1 MESQYKSGSNI
12 GGLESGEKEVAIAN
26 KRKMRGWDFVL
37 RFLALGLSLAAAVVL
52 GVNKEKTTV
61 PVSLVPTMPP
71 VNVPVTA
78 KWHYLSAFVFFV
90 VANAIACAHAAIS
103 LVLSLASVSGK
114 KGISMVIIFFDL
126 VMVALLFSGV
136 GAALAIGL
144 MGYKGNSHV
153 GWKKVCNAFDK
164 FCDQAAAAISLS
176 TVAALLFF
184 LLVVLAALNLH
195 KKH

>member
-1 MESQYKSGSNI
+1 MESHYKSSSN
-12 GGLESGEKEVAIAN
+12 GGLESGEKVVAMAN

-52 GVNKEKTTV
+52 GVNKETTTV
-61 PVSLVPTMPP
+61 PVSLVPGMPP

-90 VANAIACAHAAIS
+90 VANAIACVHAAIS
-103 LVLSLASVSGK
+103 LVLTLANGSGK

-126 VMVALLFSGV
+126 VIVALLFSGV

-153 GWKKVCNAFDK
+153 
-164 FCDQAAAAISLS
+164 
-176 TVAALLFF
+176 
-184 LLVVLAALNLH
+184 
-195 KKH
+195 